1 VTGKSAEVE
10 GDLADAELSFELIEH
25 GAAQIAG
32 KAINSEE
39 KDRSDKYADADEN
52 FAEALSLE
60 NADLANDLAGEEETR
75 QNAYAAGDAGWLLD
89 EAAANIAS
97 TLIAASTTSSF
108 LTGLMAADVVY
119 VTAAAPLITTATQA
133 FNGLVDGAYVAA
145 FPGDT
150 DQAAVSGAW
159 TGYYNTMA
167 TAAENAITAAMSAYQ
182 GYISG
187 MAGNIQTNMNNVAGE
202 STQLATDEGAALIAY
217 VGPVAA
223 AATLATSQQA
233 AAVVAWVDSAAT
245 YVKNAVKNEATAWL
259 QMADDGVDAAKT
271 LLDDYSNFANGFVH
285 SYLGAAVS
293 HATNVIN
300 EDRQAAKDV
309 DSELTILAQGVAAE
323 QHDLTLD
330 DLSESKSAALQL
342 SAADDAVINAW
353 AVLESAWSI
362 LSAWFTHTETA
373 AAPLSDFASSY
384 PGGSGPMSGLNHN
397 LDLVGGD
404 DEVVMQAA
412 LAATSNSQYS
422 QSSFWIQALHGELGR
437 HLTRD
442 ELVLLRSANG
452 NTSLLMAV
460 SELLIAIGQYQDPPI
475 AYDGEFDGYC
485 HRWVQGGI
493 LETVQTIQSQ
503 YRNDITFLDYIS
515 PSYWG
520 AVPIWDDHALIKV
533 KLSNGITIYIDRAY
547 NGGSDHIAFSLKD
560 TLRPGAPSRQELF
573 LPIFWQGL
581 GAGTLL
587 PSL

>member
-245 YVKNAVKNEATAWL
+245 HVKERGEKRGHR
-259 QMADDGVDAAKT
+259 MA
-271 LLDDYSNFANGFVH
+271 ANGRRR
-285 SYLGAAVS
+285 SRRRQNAA
-293 HATNVIN
+293 
-300 EDRQAAKDV
+300 R
-309 DSELTILAQGVAAE
+309 
-323 QHDLTLD
+323 
-330 DLSESKSAALQL
+330 
-342 SAADDAVINAW
+342 
-353 AVLESAWSI
+353 
-362 LSAWFTHTETA
+362 
-373 AAPLSDFASSY
+373 
-384 PGGSGPMSGLNHN
+384 
-397 LDLVGGD
+397 
-404 DEVVMQAA
+404 
-412 LAATSNSQYS
+412 
-422 QSSFWIQALHGELGR
+422 R
-437 HLTRD
+437 
-442 ELVLLRSANG
+442 LL
-452 NTSLLMAV
+452 
-460 SELLIAIGQYQDPPI
+460 
-475 AYDGEFDGYC
+475 
-485 HRWVQGGI
+485 
-493 LETVQTIQSQ
+493 
-503 YRNDITFLDYIS
+503 
-515 PSYWG
+515 
-520 AVPIWDDHALIKV
+520 
-533 KLSNGITIYIDRAY
+533 KLRER
-547 NGGSDHIAFSLKD
+547 
-560 TLRPGAPSRQELF
+560 LRP
-573 LPIFWQGL
+573 
-581 GAGTLL
+581 
-587 PSL
+587 